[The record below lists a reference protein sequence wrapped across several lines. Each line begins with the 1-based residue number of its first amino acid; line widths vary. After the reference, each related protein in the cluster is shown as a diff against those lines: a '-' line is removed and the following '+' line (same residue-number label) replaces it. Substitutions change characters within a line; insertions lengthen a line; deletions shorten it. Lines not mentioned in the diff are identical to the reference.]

1 MAAIAQD
8 SDVEL
13 RSLLGSGSGLEL
25 KQLSLPSSKRVLY
38 CDISTGKARPYV
50 PEKFRCRVFEMLH
63 GLSHPGVKATT
74 NLIKQRFVW
83 KSVNKDV
90 QEWCKFCI
98 PCQESKIHRH
108 TKSPLGLFKLP
119 NARFNHVHIDV
130 VGPLL
135 LSKGY
140 NFVLTCIYRFSRW
153 PEAFLMCNQLA
164 ETVAQTMYTGWISRF
179 GLPEIITS
187 DRGTNFE

>member
-1 MAAIAQD
+1 MAIAQE

-13 RSLLGSGSGLEL
+13 RSLLGSGLEL
-25 KQLSLPSSKRVLY
+25 KQLSLPSSERLFY
-38 CDISTGKARPYV
+38 CDISTGKVRPYI
-50 PEKFRCRVFEMLH
+50 PETFRRRVFEMLH
-63 GLSHPGVKATT
+63 GDLSHPGVKATN

-98 PCQESKIHRH
+98 ACQKSKIHRH

-119 NARFNHVHIDV
+119 NARFNHVHIDI

-135 LSKGY
+135 SSKGY
-140 NFVLTCIYRFSRW
+140 TFVLTCIDRFSRW
-153 PEAFLMCNQLA
+153 PEAFPMCNQLA
-164 ETVAQTMYTGWISRF
+164 ETVF
-179 GLPEIITS
+179 
-187 DRGTNFE
+187 